1 MYDSLAN
8 SPEVLQLRGF
18 LFPGE
23 ENRMTDDEYEQLM
36 LDMYAD
42 LEPILLD
49 DEDDE
54 EDDEDEDI
62 DYLAITRDIANS

>member
-1 MYDSLAN
+1 
-8 SPEVLQLRGF
+8 
-18 LFPGE
+18 
-23 ENRMTDDEYEQLM
+23 MTDDEYEQLM